1 MKINDKKQDWVFHEQ
16 NENIC
21 WLDRNKLNDQW
32 CEIDRETKHEII
44 GIFINELYDRMAA
57 IEGAR
62 ELKTIRHHVH
72 GIKGSADNVGAK
84 YLADWARKTEDQC
97 DNASFDTVLNTL
109 KELPEIGEITII
121 EIKQFVKES

>member
-1 MKINDKKQDWVFHEQ
+1 MINNSTQQERGLREQ
-16 NENIC
+16 RETPC

-57 IEGAR
+57 IDSTR

-121 EIKQFVKES
+121 EIKEFIKES